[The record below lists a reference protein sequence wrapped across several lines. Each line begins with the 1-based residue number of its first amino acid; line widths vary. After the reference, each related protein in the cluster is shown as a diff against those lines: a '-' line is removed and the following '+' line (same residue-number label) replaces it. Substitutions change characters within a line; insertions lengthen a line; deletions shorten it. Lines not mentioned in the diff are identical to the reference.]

1 MAYLWREAR
10 EAQIIAG
17 ATAFFAEH
25 GLDAHTRQLS
35 AFLGITQPLLYRY
48 FPSKQHLMDRIFEE
62 LFVKRWDPRWK
73 ELLADDRLPLAER
86 IRVFY
91 QEFDAQILSREW
103 VRLFVF
109 SGLGGYS
116 YNRRVFRKLLTDI
129 FRPLCLALRKQHG
142 MPACSPNE
150 ITRDEL
156 EMLWELHGV
165 VFYHR
170 LRQYV
175 YGLRTNVPIAELTS
189 NLLSYLEGA
198 APRVFEGISV
208 RKTAPLAKKTR

>member
-17 ATAFFAEH
+17 ATQFFAEH

-48 FPSKQHLMDRIFEE
+48 FPSKQHLLDRIFDE

-73 ELLADDRLPLAER
+73 MLLADDSLPLAER

-91 QEFDAQILSREW
+91 QEFDEQILSREW
-103 VRLFVF
+103 VRLFIF

-116 YNRRVFRKLLTDI
+116 YNRRVFRKLASDI

-142 MPACSPNE
+142 VAAAGLQE
-150 ITRDEL
+150 ITREEL

-175 YGLRTNVPIAELTS
+175 YGMQVSMPIAELTS
-189 NLLSYLEGA
+189 NLLFYLEGA
-198 APRVFEGISV
+198 APRVFEAIASRSV
-208 RKTAPLAKKTR
+208 RSAKKPV

>member
-17 ATAFFAEH
+17 ATQFFAEH

-35 AFLGITQPLLYRY
+35 LFLGITQPLLYRY
-48 FPSKQHLMDRIFEE
+48 FPSKQHLLDRIFDE
-62 LFVKRWDPRWK
+62 LFVKRWDPGWK
-73 ELLADDRLPLAER
+73 TLLADDTLSLADR
-86 IRVFY
+86 IRRFY
-91 QEFDAQILSREW
+91 QEFDEQILSREW

-116 YNRRVFRKLLTDI
+116 YNRRVFRKLTTDV
-129 FRPLCLALRKQHG
+129 FWPLCLALRKQHG
-142 MPACSPNE
+142 MPAAE
-150 ITRDEL
+150 LQDITRQEL

-175 YGLRTNVPIAELTS
+175 YGMRTSMPIADLTS
-189 NLLSYLEGA
+189 NLLFYLEGA
-198 APRVFEGISV
+198 VPRVYEVISL
-208 RKTAPLAKKTR
+208 RPAASAKKTR